1 MRRRFLLLLM
11 LVIGK
16 ILPAQIIEKPDS
28 NYLSK
33 EEMKKIFIVRKN
45 PEEQHLN
52 SSPLI
57 LREISEKDLE
67 EKDPKK
73 SYKSIPSLVS
83 DKEGLMNML
92 KLEPYG
98 DRTKAPQNQTYVV
111 FAFSINEQGFVSDIV
126 IYDTNERSLVDI
138 LVRKLD
144 QTRWKA
150 AFDSQNKRS
159 AYNFGKWIA
168 VLPTKVKKERYE
180 DFRF

>member
-1 MRRRFLLLLM
+1 
-11 LVIGK
+11 
-16 ILPAQIIEKPDS
+16 
-28 NYLSK
+28 
-33 EEMKKIFIVRKN
+33 
-45 PEEQHLN
+45 
-52 SSPLI
+52 
-57 LREISEKDLE
+57 
-67 EKDPKK
+67 
-73 SYKSIPSLVS
+73 
-83 DKEGLMNML
+83 ML